1 VSWQL
6 CLVPL
11 RPFGLGG
18 PFELEGFTRTRPS
31 FGRDYTL
38 HATPSPAHPS
48 HRLFPLLRLYHLDLV
63 DSSAS
68 SSSPALR
75 PFLLTL
81 SGQRDTVSASNELSV
96 RESLVEL
103 CDIIHTRTDAT
114 LQRLIALQDGR
125 FDGWDEAIG
134 MVNTLWKVEKAVAGL
149 VKASVGTGVVF

>member
-1 VSWQL
+1 M
-6 CLVPL
+6 
-11 RPFGLGG
+11 
-18 PFELEGFTRTRPS
+18 RPS

-38 HATPSPAHPS
+38 HPTPPPAHPS
-48 HRLFPLLRLYHLDLV
+48 HRLLPLLRLYHLDLV
-63 DSSAS
+63 DSTS

-81 SGQRDTVSASNELSV
+81 SGQRDTVSTSNELSV

-103 CDIIHTRTDAT
+103 CDTIRTRADAT
-114 LQRLIALQDGR
+114 VQRLTALQDGR

-134 MVNTLWKVEKAVAGL
+134 MVKTLWKVEKAVAGL